1 MAVQGLSRVRDF
13 ASNLLGR
20 EGIEDDPDPP
30 SPLGAASEDP
40 AASGYYLG
48 NRHELIHRHHEAI
61 TISPDQTGRW
71 QLTID
76 LELPKDAEAAYE
88 AHDGESN
95 FIFPL
100 FFLKKTEGRT
110 GFGARD
116 EAGKAL
122 TLANRRTCNKISA
135 GAATN
140 AANRLLAEQGIPELP
155 EEHLQYIL
163 ECVTSWRPY
172 GAAVILNELLARL
185 RESNPEIIEAW
196 EKGGFIDDLEM
207 LADHSLVWTP
217 LRGRQGERRSI
228 DVRQDL
234 ELLRR
239 PLLRWN
245 LGELNPPRWPRLR
258 RRKARKFDDRAF
270 HLNTGAVRY
279 GRKGLSRISFSV
291 LGERLAQPLA
301 WMPIEFD
308 FPTIYTRRCSSYH
321 FELICPRGLSPRGI
335 KLATSDDKR
344 RHLEG
349 RTILGTRAAEVY
361 LPSGRSAGDVMFRA
375 TVGVGHGAFPVLWF
389 LMGAI
394 TATMLWVLAGTNP
407 TDLLITEG
415 ANSRNEI
422 AAGILLIVPALVA
435 AVVISSEDE
444 PVTQLL
450 GGARIL
456 LLVVGLCAVAAA
468 TVLIEARPFGEAP
481 RATWTICATVATAA
495 MIPLATSWL
504 LSLRWVWRG
513 LQRLNKTRLQYA
525 ALMVLLAIAAGMI
538 LCLEHVHDGFFRG
551 LLAISLVM
559 LSIPLIL
566 LASNRLAVPLN
577 SHRFY
582 VSLGALIAAIGCVA
596 VGCVEMRGAIDPMA
610 SHHEIAEHQL
620 LYLLPA
626 ALAVGPML
634 TMFTWP
640 ARQMGGEAHI
650 APAACKLVIA
660 GERIRDLPKLR
671 SEDKGKF
678 GRLRGWRTELL
689 GRYPNEEE
697 EEEEEEIKPT
707 PGRGIERGVVAEP
720 VANTEADWSSG
731 VRSTVKL
738 PPYEKCEFDHFCA
751 VAEEDPAQSGL
762 DKEEREM
769 RRLIRA
775 NMDALRTASA
785 SAIAGQ

>member
-1 MAVQGLSRVRDF
+1 MRGF
-13 ASNLLGR
+13 ASNLLTRDGANAR
-20 EGIEDDPDPP
+20 PARP
-30 SPLGAASEDP
+30 SPLGAASQDS

-76 LELPKDAEAAYE
+76 LELPEDETAAYE
-88 AHDGESN
+88 SHNGESN

-100 FFLKKTEGRT
+100 IFLKKTEGRT

-116 EAGKAL
+116 EDGKAL
-122 TLANRRTCNKISA
+122 TLANRRTCNEISA
-135 GAATN
+135 CAATN
-140 AANRLLAEQGIPELP
+140 AANRLLAERGIPALP
-155 EEHLQYIL
+155 EENLLYIL

-172 GAAVILNELLARL
+172 GAAVILNELLKRLEEAR
-185 RESNPEIIEAW
+185 PEVIAAW
-196 EKGGFIDDLEM
+196 EEAGLVQDLEM
-207 LADHSLVWTP
+207 LVDHSLVWTP
-217 LRGRQGERRSI
+217 MRGMPGERRSI

-245 LGELNPPRWPRLR
+245 LGELKPPRWPKLR
-258 RRKARKFDDRAF
+258 RRKARKFNDRSL
-270 HLNTGAVRY
+270 HLNTGGVRY
-279 GRKGLSRISFSV
+279 GRKGISRISFSV

-335 KLATSDDKR
+335 KLATSDDER
-344 RHLEG
+344 RRLEG

-375 TVGVGHGAFPVLWF
+375 TVGVGHGAFPILWF

-394 TATMLWVLAGTNP
+394 TAAMLWVLAGTDP
-407 TDLLITEG
+407 TNLLLAEE

-444 PVTQLL
+444 PVSRLL

-456 LLVVGLCAVAAA
+456 LLVIGLCAVAAA
-468 TVLIEARPFGEAP
+468 AVLIEAHPFGESP
-481 RATWTICATVATAA
+481 RATWTMSATVATAA
-495 MIPLATSWL
+495 MVPLGTSWL

-513 LQRLNKTRLQYA
+513 LERLNRTRRQYI
-525 ALMVLLAIAAGMI
+525 ALGILILIAAG
-538 LCLEHVHDGFFRG
+538 LTFALERVGDGLARG
-551 LLAISLVM
+551 LLATSLVT
-559 LSIPLIL
+559 LSVPLIL

-582 VSLGALIAAIGCVA
+582 VSLCALIAAIGCVA
-596 VGCVEMRGAIDPMA
+596 LGCIEMRGAIDRMA
-610 SHHEIAEHQL
+610 SHHETAEHEL
-620 LYLLPA
+620 LYLLLA
-626 ALAVGPML
+626 ALVIGPVL
-634 TMFTWP
+634 TVVTWP
-640 ARQMGGEAHI
+640 FRQMQGEVHI
-650 APAACKLVIA
+650 APAACKLVVA

-671 SEDKGKF
+671 GDGRERPS
-678 GRLRGWRTELL
+678 RLRGWKTELL
-689 GRYPNEEE
+689 GLYRQDEAATR
-697 EEEEEEIKPT
+697 PT
-707 PGRGIERGVVAEP
+707 PGQAMERGVVAEP

-738 PPYEKCEFDHFCA
+738 PPYEQGEFEHFCRIA
-751 VAEEDPAQSGL
+751 DEDPVQSGL
-762 DKEEREM
+762 NEDERNV
-769 RRLIRA
+769 RRLIKA
-775 NMDALRTASA
+775 DMDALSKP
-785 SAIAGQ
+785 